1 VYKSRLLKEQFEII
15 VKKDIV
21 DISIKLPLVLV
32 TILAIA
38 VSGTSS
44 LLVHYTSENVGNR
57 PAQFAYGASSDSV
70 FGDVPAST
78 DSDDSNSDDS
88 KQGGSNNNNNN
99 TNNDDND
106 KESSKQVTTSS
117 GSDIAP
123 QAKTGSTISNEDDS
137 NSSADTSSPS
147 SSPSGTKD
155 VSMTGVNQDYSFDPN
170 PIEISAGESVT
181 WTNND
186 NEIHDITSGNEEEEN
201 MGQEFAS
208 GILSSGKSF
217 SHTFDKPGRYPYLC
231 SFHESMTGEVIV
243 K

>member
-1 VYKSRLLKEQFEII
+1 M
-15 VKKDIV
+15 KKDIV
-21 DISIKLPLVLV
+21 DISVMLPLLLV

-44 LLVHYTSENVGNR
+44 LLVHYTSENVGIR
-57 PAQFAYGASSDSV
+57 SAQFAYGASSDSV

-78 DSDDSNSDDS
+78 DSDDS
-88 KQGGSNNNNNN
+88 KQVGSNNNNNN
-99 TNNDDND
+99 NNNDDDND
-106 KESSKQVTTSS
+106 KESSKQITTSS

-123 QAKTGSTISNEDDS
+123 QAETGSTTSNEDDS

-155 VSMTGVNQDYSFDPN
+155 VSMTGVNQDNSFDPN

-217 SHTFDKPGRYPYLC
+217 SHTFDKPGTYPYLC

>member
-1 VYKSRLLKEQFEII
+1 VYKSRLLQEQFEII
-15 VKKDIV
+15 MKKNIV
-21 DISIKLPLVLV
+21 DISVKLPLVLV
-32 TILAIA
+32 AILAVAI
-38 VSGTSS
+38 SGTSS
-44 LLVHYTSENVGNR
+44 LLFHYPSGNIGNR
-57 PAQFAYGASSDSV
+57 QAQFAYGASSDSV

-78 DSDDSNSDDS
+78 DSDDADSDDS

-99 TNNDDND
+99 NDDNSD
-106 KESSKQVTTSS
+106 KKSSKQVTTSS
-117 GSDIAP
+117 GSNIAP
-123 QAKTGSTISNEDDS
+123 QAKTGSTISSENYS

-147 SSPSGTKD
+147 SSLSGTKEE
-155 VSMTGVNQDYSFDPN
+155 SIIGINQDNSFDPN

-186 NEIHDITSGNEEEEN
+186 NEIHDITSGNEEEN
-201 MGQEFAS
+201 MGQEFSS

-217 SHTFDKPGRYPYLC
+217 RHTFDKAGTYPYFC